1 MDKHVA
7 KINKALL
14 LRKPQLRSLERLAW
28 VADNIK
34 LPKSVGV
41 DAALEILK
49 EEYPNFKC
57 FERDF
62 PSLCFALATGVGK
75 TRLMGAAIAYLY
87 AAKGMKNFF
96 VLAPNLTIY
105 DKLVSDFKPKSPK
118 YVFKGLP
125 EFTAQSPEI
134 ITAETYENRGGM
146 FAHEDDIHINIF
158 NISKINSEV
167 RGDKPPRIKRMSEYI
182 GHSYF
187 EKLAGQ
193 DDLVL
198 LMDEAHHYRASAGMK
213 AINELK
219 PALGIELTATPFEQ
233 NGNKKHWFK
242 NIIYN
247 YPLYNAMVDKFVK
260 EPAVAM
266 RTKMKPK
273 NMSEEELGKRKLE
286 DGIKLHKKT
295 KTELEIY
302 AANYDKPLVKPFMMV
317 IANSIEHANSL
328 AKYVQS
334 DEFFNG
340 EYNGRV
346 LNIHTG
352 KSRADRDAAV
362 QDLLLVE
369 RTESLIEI
377 VIHVNMLKEGW
388 DVTNLYTIVPLRPAN
403 SVLLVEQAIGR
414 GLRLPY
420 GERTGVPA
428 VDRLSVVA
436 HDNFDKIIDAAKEN
450 ESIFSK
456 CVGID
461 MDKDDSYKKRDKIVV
476 KSKAETLIEEQTFTM
491 SPQKNAE
498 MTDAFFES
506 IARVKTPRIAGELC
520 KEDTE
525 NKIAK
530 NIQDRC
536 NVGLPEAVNATKE
549 LIQTYIKHTIQIP
562 DISWK
567 PEETKSGRFEAFDL
581 VTKDIERFQPAGD
594 KMKMQDIRTGKND
607 TLEVG
612 NIAVKKENPEKTIV
626 QALRKLDDI
635 SYDKNPKIINNLAAQ
650 MVEYIGTYLKT
661 ETEVM
666 GAVQNNCDGLVS
678 EIRDQMLKHYIPG
691 ATKYANMV
699 AQGFMRPRPIALSHD
714 AKEKLRCFR
723 DKVEEPLLIRGMVFT
738 GFKRCLYPSQEFHSN
753 TERAFAELLENE
765 KDDLKWCKLMPKDL
779 TIDYSNGRE
788 YHPDFVVETA
798 ELKLLCETKMK
809 KDSKLPEVQEKSK
822 AAQEWCRHASKY
834 EKDHG
839 GKPWEYV
846 LIEHDKV
853 KPSISLEELV
863 EICPGEQKPTPTHT
877 KNT

>member
-34 LPKSVGV
+34 LPKRVGV

-49 EEYPNFKC
+49 EEYPDFKC

-105 DKLVSDFKPKSPK
+105 DKLVFDFNPKSPK

-134 ITAETYENRGGM
+134 IKAENYENRGGM

-182 GHSYF
+182 GQSYF

-198 LMDEAHHYRASAGMK
+198 LMDEAHHYRASAGMR

-247 YPLYNAMVDKFVK
+247 YPLYMAMKNEFVK

-266 RTKMKPK
+266 RTKMKTK
-273 NMSEEELGKRKLE
+273 NMGEEELGKRKLE

-302 AANYDKPLVKPFMMV
+302 AENYDKPLVKPFMMV
-317 IANSIEHANSL
+317 IAKDIDHANSL
-328 AKYVQS
+328 EKYVQS
-334 DEFFNG
+334 DEFFDG
-340 EYNGRV
+340 EYKGRV

-352 KSRADRDAAV
+352 QSRADRDVAV

-369 RTESLIEI
+369 RTDSLIEI

-388 DVTNLYTIVPLRPAN
+388 DVTNLYTIVPLRTAN
-403 SVLLVEQAIGR
+403 SALLVEQAIGR

-436 HDNFDKIIDAAKEN
+436 HDNFDKIIDAAKEK

-476 KSKAETLIEEQTFTM
+476 KSKAETLIEKQTFTM

-536 NVGLPEAVNATKE
+536 NVSLPEAVNATKE

-562 DISWK
+562 RIIWK
-567 PEETKSGRFEAFDL
+567 LEETKSYRFEAFDL

-626 QALRKLDDI
+626 RGLRKLDDI
-635 SYDKNPKIINNLAAQ
+635 SYDKNPKLINNLVAQ
-650 MVEYIGTYLKT
+650 MVDYIRTYLKT
-661 ETEVM
+661 ETQVM

-691 ATKYANMV
+691 ATKYADTV
-699 AQGFMRPRPIALSHD
+699 VKGFMRPRPIALSHD
-714 AKEKLRCFR
+714 AKEELRYFR

-738 GFKRCLYPSQEFHSN
+738 GFERCLYPSQEFHSN

-765 KDDLKWCKLMPKDL
+765 KDDLKWCKLMPKSL
-779 TIDYSNGRE
+779 IIYYSSGRE
-788 YHPDFVVETA
+788 YQPDFVVETA
-798 ELKLLCETKMK
+798 KLKLLCETKMK
-809 KDSKLPEVQEKSK
+809 KEAKSPEVQEKSK
-822 AAQEWCRHASKY
+822 AAQEWCRRASKY

-853 KPSISLEELV
+853 KASVSLEELV
-863 EICPGEQKPTPTHT
+863 EICP
-877 KNT
+877 